1 MLMIKEISIMR
12 SKLQVDAGRS
22 TIPTARFYPSGG
34 DGDLFFALAT
44 AKTVWYVKCQVLTR
58 GPIWDLFFLL
68 Q

>member
-1 MLMIKEISIMR
+1 MIKEISIMK
-12 SKLQVDAGRS
+12 SKLQADAGRS
-22 TIPTARFYPSGG
+22 AIPTACLYPSGG

-44 AKTVWYVKCQVLTR
+44 AKIVWYVKCQVLTR